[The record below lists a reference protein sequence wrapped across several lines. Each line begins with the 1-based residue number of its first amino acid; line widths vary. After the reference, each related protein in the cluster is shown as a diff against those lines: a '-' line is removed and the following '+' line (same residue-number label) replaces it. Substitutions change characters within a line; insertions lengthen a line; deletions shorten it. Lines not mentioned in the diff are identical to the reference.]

1 MPRRYR
7 QLRVR
12 DPDTFLLLPATPLA
26 HRHTQHLCERLI
38 PAAGVGPHARH
49 VLKERGDRSIAQAE
63 AGGLRAWI
71 EPLLREEKLGGC
83 VHIK

>member
-12 DPDTFLLLPATPLA
+12 DPDTLLLLPATPLA

-38 PAAGVGPHARH
+38 PAAGVGPLQGMFSR
-49 VLKERGDRSIAQAE
+49 KERI
-63 AGGLRAWI
+63 
-71 EPLLREEKLGGC
+71 
-83 VHIK
+83 VT